1 MYFFRRNRPNALKL
15 LNKPHPTNEKHSFGS
30 SNIMNNA
37 VLIKEIIQTE
47 KVVLDSFHIAKI
59 GIARARHE
67 QNDWLSGIK
76 YDVDSSMASW
86 DDDPV
91 DYNDSTNDWL
101 AGFDEGF
108 RFASSP

>member
-1 MYFFRRNRPNALKL
+1 M
-15 LNKPHPTNEKHSFGS
+15 NEKHGFGS
-30 SNIMNNA
+30 TKMMNNA
-37 VLIKEIIQTE
+37 VLIKEMIQTE
-47 KVVLDSFHIAKI
+47 KVVLDSFHIAKT

-76 YDVDSSMASW
+76 YNANSSMASW

-101 AGFDEGF
+101 AKFDDSF
-108 RFASSP
+108 RLASSPWNNDTAGKVQSC